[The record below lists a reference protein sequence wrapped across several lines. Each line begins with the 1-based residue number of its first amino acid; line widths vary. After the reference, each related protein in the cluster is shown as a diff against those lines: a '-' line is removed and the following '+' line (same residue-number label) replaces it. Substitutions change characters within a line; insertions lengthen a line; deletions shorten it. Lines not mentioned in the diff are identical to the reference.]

1 MATTPSTTSGVDFAA
16 ALAAMKGQQT
26 TVAKPGAA
34 ADKPKATLWL
44 NIGYHVPVIT
54 TAADGTQVQENRF
67 VSLPVGIPVDTMQM
81 LPETSQNQGF
91 AAFQAARNELL
102 KLVIAAGAG
111 LGDGEERPIALEL
124 QLRKVSAPSA
134 PIPSAVNPFIK
145 PLVL

>member
-1 MATTPSTTSGVDFAA
+1 MAQPTNNGIDFAA

-26 TVAKPGAA
+26 TVAKPAA

-44 NIGYHVPVIT
+44 NIGYHVPVVT

-111 LGDGEERPIALEL
+111 LGDGEDRPIALEL
-124 QLRKVSAPSA
+124 QLRKVSAPTA
-134 PIPSAVNPFIK
+134 PITSDVNPFIK